1 MLDSAH
7 SDPAIDEAQSAL
19 LRMVDATQAVIH
31 FTVDGIILEANAN
44 FLGALGYTAGEIV
57 GQHHKMF
64 VAPDYARSPEYAGFW
79 EKLRSGQSFTDQF
92 PRITRTGQT
101 IWIRAT
107 YAPVFDPTGR
117 VSRIIKIATDV
128 TKRRQ
133 VIEDLAH
140 GLERLRDG
148 DLTCQLAVSD
158 LPDLAILGE
167 AFNRTSAGWRA
178 LVGRLSLVTDT
189 VGTISGTI
197 GGLSSDL
204 SDRTTTQAS
213 ALGQTAAAVAQLT
226 QTVKSAVED
235 AQRADAIA
243 SETRNKAAG
252 SSKLVEDVMEAMTRI
267 QKSSGRISH
276 IVSTIDAIAVQTNL
290 LALNAA
296 IEAARA
302 GSAGRGFAVVASEV
316 RQLSQR
322 SSDSAREI
330 AELVDESGRH
340 VADGVE
346 LVNNAGRELGGV
358 FSGIEHLSETM
369 ARTAAEIAAQS
380 ATLTQINGA
389 VGQLD
394 RVTQEN
400 ADMVV
405 QTTSAAKALA
415 QASENLTSEVST
427 FKVADAQMGID
438 PRAALALWGK
448 IARP

>member
-1 MLDSAH
+1 MLDSA
-7 SDPAIDEAQSAL
+7 PAETAIDEAQSAL

-31 FTVDGIILEANAN
+31 FTVDGIILQANAN
-44 FLGALGYTAGEIV
+44 FLAALGYTADAIV

-64 VAPDYARSPEYAGFW
+64 VSPDYARSPDYVRFW
-79 EKLRSGQSFTDQF
+79 DKLRSGQSFTDQF

-101 IWIRAT
+101 IWIQAT
-107 YAPVFDPTGR
+107 YAPVFDPAGR
-117 VSRIIKIATDV
+117 VSRVIKIATDV

-133 VIEDLAH
+133 VIDDLAH

-148 DLTCQLAVSD
+148 DLTCRLAVSD

-167 AFNRTSAGWRA
+167 AFNRTTEGWRA

-197 GGLSSDL
+197 GALSTDL
-204 SDRTTTQAS
+204 SERTATQAS

-235 AQRADAIA
+235 AQHADGIA
-243 SETRNKAAG
+243 SETRKKATG
-252 SSKLVEDVMEAMTRI
+252 SSKLVEEVMEAMTRI

-302 GSAGRGFAVVASEV
+302 GPAGRGFAVVASEV

-322 SSDSAREI
+322 SSESAREI

-346 LVNNAGRELGGV
+346 LVNNAGRELSGI
-358 FSGIEHLSETM
+358 FQGIEHLSETM

-380 ATLTQINGA
+380 ATLSQINGA

-400 ADMVV
+400 ANMVV
-405 QTTSAAKALA
+405 QTTSAARALSE
-415 QASENLTSEVST
+415 ASDNLTSEVST
-427 FKVADAQMGID
+427 FQVVDARPGVD
-438 PRAALALWGK
+438 PRAALALWGR
-448 IARP
+448 IARG